1 MMSWIRIFREA
12 VRLEKE
18 KEQAPREGFE
28 VEFLPAAVE
37 ILETPVSPAGR
48 AVALSL
54 CALFVLVLLLC
65 IFGRMNIEA
74 VARGKLIPLGHI
86 KKVESL
92 DMAKVESI
100 LVEDG
105 QYVEKGQEL
114 IRLDP
119 TERTSDLEQVTQEY
133 LQDVLI
139 SCRAE
144 EVLKA
149 LKSDL
154 SVRSTGIREAV
165 KQVAFSDGILEEEIL
180 LHQVL
185 CNRQVGQFTAQVDD
199 YDEQIKACRAETVSA
214 RARVKKLA
222 TLLPLYQEEEKVNRQ
237 LEESRLIDHMEWLR
251 SKETLVNTREQL
263 AVEESTINRCTAEIS
278 ALEKRKTSFC
288 ESFLS
293 ERLTELTEARARAA
307 RLRPAIVKAREREK
321 NFILTAPVAGIV
333 QQLQVHTIGA
343 VVQPAVPLLTIVP
356 KDTRLE
362 VEAMVENKDIG
373 FIENG
378 QTVKVKVDSFPYT
391 KFGMIEGSV
400 RHISMDAEE
409 FEDGRILFPVKV
421 SMEKQHIQV
430 DGRPVRLSPDMSVTA
445 EVKTGKR
452 RVIEFFLTPFLRGL
466 DESLKER

>member
-18 KEQAPREGFE
+18 KEQTPREGFE

-37 ILETPVSPAGR
+37 IPVSPAGR

-100 LVEDG
+100 LVEEG
-105 QYVEKGQEL
+105 QYVENGQEL

-133 LQDVLI
+133 LQDLLI

-149 LKSDL
+149 LRSGL
-154 SVRSTGIREAV
+154 PVRSTGLREAV
-165 KQVAFSDGILEEEIL
+165 RQVAFSDGIPEEEIR

-185 CNRQVGQFTAQVDD
+185 CNRQVGQYTAQVDD
-199 YDEQIKACRAETVSA
+199 YKEQIKTYQAETVSA

-222 TLLPLYQEEEKVNRQ
+222 TLLPLYLEEEQVNRK
-237 LEESRLIDHMEWLR
+237 LEDARLIDHMEWLR

-263 AVEESTINRCTAEIS
+263 AVEESTINRCMAEIS

-293 ERLTELTEARARAA
+293 DRLTELTEARARAA

-333 QQLQVHTIGA
+333 QQLQVHTVGA

-356 KDTRLE
+356 EDTRLE

-373 FIENG
+373 FIKNG
-378 QTVKVKVDSFPYT
+378 QAVKVKVDSFPYT
-391 KFGMIEGSV
+391 KFGMIEGTV

-421 SMEKQHIQV
+421 SMEKQHVQV
-430 DGRPVRLSPDMSVTA
+430 EGRPVRLSPDMSVTA